1 MMAAERM
8 TITTTVWVKISSASR
23 FFPLPRAKAHRVEAP
38 MDRRMDSPDR
48 TLMNGREMFTDVKAD
63 SLTPWATRMPSITVY
78 RENSTMAEA
87 AGMT

>member
-1 MMAAERM
+1 
-8 TITTTVWVKISSASR
+8 
-23 FFPLPRAKAHRVEAP
+23 

-48 TLMNGREMFTDVKAD
+48 TLINGREMFTDVKAD

>member
-1 MMAAERM
+1 M
-8 TITTTVWVKISSASR
+8 TMTTTVWVKISSASR

-38 MDRRMDSPDR
+38 MDREDGQPRQDVDKR
-48 TLMNGREMFTDVKAD
+48 QEMFTDVKVD